1 MSKKQDNTTALPASN
16 SEKSVAKIIN
26 RTSRYFSLISYCSAR
41 DIEKILANH
50 RSSIRAYAYI
60 YHNADEVTPHF
71 HILIRT
77 LSSWKPLALCK
88 WFSACVDDSGAPVNT
103 FCEIASSIDSLVP
116 YILHETE
123 ESIADGKHR
132 YDKSEI
138 ISYRL
143 FDLKMQTDSFD
154 SSYEVV
160 KAMILGVPA
169 RELVRRYGRDYVYHF
184 NAYQAVVDKIVT
196 EEDGLRIA
204 RSITLN
210 ETSYFE
216 EVSADDPL
224 PF

>member
-1 MSKKQDNTTALPASN
+1 MSKKQDNTTALAASN

-60 YHNADEVTPHF
+60 YHNADEATPHF

-103 FCEIASSIDSLVP
+103 LCEIASSIDSLVP

-143 FDLKMQTDSFD
+143 YDLKMQTDSFD
-154 SSYEVV
+154 SSYEIV
-160 KAMILGVPA
+160 KAMTLGISP
-169 RELVRRYGRDYVYHF
+169 RELVRRYGRDYVYHY
-184 NAYQAVVDKIVT
+184 NAYRAVVDAII
-196 EEDGLRIA
+196 EFEGASRSF
-204 RSITLN
+204 SITSN
-210 ETSYFE
+210 ENTYYE
-216 EVSADDPL
+216 EVSTDDPL